1 MNELSAWQP
10 QEVVLPSGLDDVHQI
25 ATRAVQ
31 LSKND
36 KLQITKAFEAGFYPM
51 ALNYLWG
58 KTILALKRELGTVG
72 VELLAEML
80 GKPDIEED
88 DDVEDIVTDREA
100 IRLAE
105 ELGVVTS
112 TDALRLRHAYE
123 LITHFVKRDL
133 EHEHEQEQEINR
145 HEAIGSLETCVRSV
159 LGRPKIEVASKF
171 VKFRNALER
180 NTIAADDE
188 MIDSL
193 TTSPYFFLKL
203 TINVLVN
210 ATRRNEGA
218 SLEHIL
224 ANVNTIIPAIWPQLR
239 EVERWQ
245 VGRAYAEAYVAG
257 RATAVAGLKRAL
269 LKVKGFD
276 FVPENLRSDTFVKAA
291 NAILAAHDGMDNF
304 YKEVAPVQSLGKLGT
319 TIPTL
324 ALPACMTALLS
335 VVLGNRYGHSWSAQP
350 HAMAILKTLTDE
362 RWSYYLNY
370 VLPSDLRILA
380 KLQSEK
386 PVSNWIDIVKK
397 YDLVS
402 LSIKDKNI
410 KKLISSATAGNYSA
424 ILKTS
429 EKIEKDFYNKSA
441 K

>member
-10 QEVVLPSGLDDVHQI
+10 QELVLPAGLDDVEQI
-25 ATRAVQ
+25 STRAVQ
-31 LSKND
+31 LSRSD
-36 KLQITKAFEAGFYPM
+36 QLQISKAFEAGFYPM

-58 KTILALKRELGTVG
+58 KTILALKRELATVG
-72 VELLAEML
+72 VELLAEMI
-80 GKPDIEED
+80 GKPDVDED
-88 DDVEDIVTDREA
+88 DDVEDIVTDRDA

-112 TDALRLRHAYE
+112 TDALRLRHTYE

-133 EHEHEQEQEINR
+133 EHEQEQEQEINR
-145 HEAIGSLETCVRSV
+145 HEAIASLETCVRSV
-159 LGRPKIEVASKF
+159 LGRPKVEVASKF
-171 VKFRNALER
+171 VKFRNALEHDAIR
-180 NTIAADDE
+180 ADDE
-188 MIDSL
+188 MINSL

-203 TINVLVN
+203 TINVLVS
-210 ATRRNEGA
+210 ATRRNDGA

-224 ANVNTIIPAIWPQLR
+224 ANINIIIPAIWPQLR

-245 VGRAYAEAYVAG
+245 VGRAYAEAYSAG
-257 RATAVAGLKRAL
+257 RTTTVSGLRRAL

-304 YKEVAPVQSLGKLGT
+304 YKEVAPVQSLEKLGT
-319 TIPTL
+319 TIPIP

-335 VVLGNRYGHSWSAQP
+335 VVLGNQYGVSWAAQP

-370 VLPSDLRILA
+370 VLPSDMRILA
-380 KLQSEK
+380 KLQSSK
-386 PVSNWIDIVKK
+386 PVSNWFEIVKK
-397 YDLVS
+397 FDLMS
-402 LSIKDKNI
+402 LTIKDKNI
-410 KKLISSATAGNYSA
+410 KKLIAGAT
-424 ILKTS
+424 TS
-429 EKIEKDFYNKSA
+429 NEDLIISISKKIEKRFYNPTKQ
-441 K
+441 